1 MKFRKTSITFKFTLE
16 ELENIIEVY
25 SRKPHDEPLENQVR
39 TDLKNIRL
47 QVEKKINEEKKSAET
62 RPSEEER
69 LTSANPT
76 SVEHTK

>member
-25 SRKPHDEPLENQVR
+25 SRQPHDEPLENQVR

>member
-25 SRKPHDEPLENQVR
+25 SRQPHDEPLENQVR

-47 QVEKKINEEKKSAET
+47 QVEKKINKEKKAAET
-62 RPSEEER
+62 RPSEEMK
-69 LTSANPT
+69 LVSANPT
-76 SVEHTK
+76 SVEHNK

>member
-16 ELENIIEVY
+16 ELETIIEVY
-25 SRKPHDEPLENQVR
+25 SRQPHDEPLENQVR

-62 RPSEEER
+62 RPYEEER